1 MITAERILFPGSL
14 RERLAASLLAM
25 LLLVAFA
32 PTLVEMGHEWFR
44 HSEYGHGILMPPV
57 AAWMIWERRK
67 RLKALRRN
75 GRGSPWLELSAALAL
90 VPLGV
95 LLLLGE
101 MRLSWFLKPF
111 AFIGAL
117 AACIVILYSWE
128 GLKALLAPLFVL
140 CLMCP
145 VPWRVVI
152 GITLPLK
159 RCATVLA
166 TGLADISGLDASLQG
181 NLIHVPG
188 ISSLQIVDQCSGV
201 NSLISLASLALLGCL
216 FWRRHWLLK
225 AAVVLSCVPIAVLLN
240 SLRIWLTAVLAVR
253 VSPDAAQGFFHLFEG
268 FLLFGV
274 GALALLGWARVLG
287 GLAPARAPAAPGEA
301 APAPILRDR
310 PLLRGLAVALSVVA
324 LATTAYGAQRMRA
337 RLGGTGTDL
346 AAADRMGVAFASL
359 PLEIG
364 DYRGERRTW
373 DEATVRASGADAY
386 GSVRYVDGRQRV
398 YDLFVG
404 GALRNAENFHAPN
417 VCMPSA
423 GWETLS
429 ANEVASRASGDAEA
443 PTLRRLM
450 LQRGDERMLVYYWF
464 QAGDRLA
471 SSEWAVRGYRLL
483 DLLRG
488 HDLSPTL
495 IISAYVPV
503 EGDLAAAD
511 EAAQRFLAALAP
523 HLRAAISRGGIHG

>member
-14 RERLAASLLAM
+14 RERLAAASLAM

-32 PTLVEMGHEWFR
+32 PTFLEMGHEWFR
-44 HSEYGHGILMPPV
+44 HSEYGHGVLMPPV
-57 AAWMIWERRK
+57 AAWMLLERRG
-67 RLKALRRN
+67 RLKALRRT
-75 GRGSPWLELSAALAL
+75 GRGSPWLELSSALAL

-111 AFIGAL
+111 AFVGAL

-145 VPWRVVI
+145 IPWRVVV

-201 NSLISLASLALLGCL
+201 NSLVSLVSIALLGCL
-216 FWRRHWLLK
+216 FWRRPWLLK
-225 AAVVLSCVPIAVLLN
+225 AAVVLSCAPIAVLLN
-240 SLRIWLTAVLAVR
+240 SLRIWLTALLSVHL
-253 VSPDAAQGFFHLFEG
+253 SPDAAQGFFHFFEG

-274 GALALLGWARVLG
+274 GALVLLGWARVLG
-287 GLAPARAPAAPGEA
+287 GLVPARAPAAAVET
-301 APAPILRDR
+301 APAPILPDR
-310 PLLRGLAVALSVVA
+310 PALRGIAAALAIVA
-324 LATTAYGAQRMRA
+324 LAGTAYGAERMRA
-337 RLGGTGTDL
+337 RLGGAGTDI
-346 AAADRMGVAFASL
+346 AAASRMGASFASL

-364 DYRGERRTW
+364 DYRGERRIW
-373 DEATVRASGADAY
+373 DEATVKASGADAY
-386 GSVRYVDGRQRV
+386 GSVRYVDGEKRV
-398 YDLFVG
+398 YELFVG
-404 GALRNAENFHAPN
+404 GALRNDENFHAPN

-423 GWETLS
+423 GWETL
-429 ANEVASRASGDAEA
+429 AAAEVAPRAAGGAA
-443 PTLRRLM
+443 TPTMRRLL
-450 LQRGDERMLVYYWF
+450 LQRGDERMLVHYWF

-471 SSEWAVRGYRLL
+471 CSEWAVRGYRLL

-488 HDLSPTL
+488 HELSPTL
-495 IISAYVPV
+495 IISVYVPV
-503 EGDLAAAD
+503 EEDLAAAD
-511 EAAQRFLAALAP
+511 EATQRFLDVLAP
-523 HLRAAISRGGIHG
+523 HLRAATSSGGIHG